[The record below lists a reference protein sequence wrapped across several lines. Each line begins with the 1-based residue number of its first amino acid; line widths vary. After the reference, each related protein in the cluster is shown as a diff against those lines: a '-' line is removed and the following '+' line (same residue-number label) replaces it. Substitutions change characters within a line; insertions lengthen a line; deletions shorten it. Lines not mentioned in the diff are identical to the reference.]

1 MHDAEGILDND
12 LHGLPSTSGRKRK
25 AQASTGEETA
35 RRPTRLAKPQKDPA
49 KTFEANHLAPGD
61 MAGDRRLMSEAVD
74 SELV

>member
-1 MHDAEGILDND
+1 MHDAEGIDND
-12 LHGLPSTSGRKRK
+12 SHGLPSTSGRKRK

-49 KTFEANHLAPGD
+49 IEANHLAPGD